1 MTIDGLQDSDIR
13 DIFANT
19 RVIAL
24 VGASNNPERPS
35 NYVGAFLQQH
45 GYRVIPV
52 NPGLAGQEING
63 ETVHAKLADIA
74 EKIDMIDVFRAAEN
88 VPGIVEEALAL
99 KNRPATIWLQLGIVH
114 EDAAKTAKAAG
125 IVMVQDR
132 CPRIEMPRL
141 GVAGPKA
148 SSWE

>member
-13 DIFANT
+13 DILENT

-24 VGASNNPERPS
+24 VGASNNPVRPS

-63 ETVHAKLADIA
+63 ETVYAKLADIA
-74 EKIDMIDVFRAAEN
+74 EKVDMIDVFRAAEN

-99 KNRPATIWLQLGIVH
+99 KNKPATIWLQLGLVH
-114 EDAAKTAKAAG
+114 EDAAKTANAAG

-141 GVAGPKA
+141 GITGPKG
-148 SSWE
+148 